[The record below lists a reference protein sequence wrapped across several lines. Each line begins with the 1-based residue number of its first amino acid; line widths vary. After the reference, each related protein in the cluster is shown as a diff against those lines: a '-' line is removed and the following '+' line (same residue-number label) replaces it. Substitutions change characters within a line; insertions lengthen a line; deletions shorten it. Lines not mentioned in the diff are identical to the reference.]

1 MFGGAVTITSPNF
14 YQAVDFVTLVSNV
27 FRDNMAYISGNA
39 VYVRMTKTDQSRNN
53 ICGGIT
59 IQDDKY
65 LSNFGTKVTSGTV
78 SLICDTV

>member
-1 MFGGAVTITSPNF
+1 
-14 YQAVDFVTLVSNV
+14 
-27 FRDNMAYISGNA
+27 MAYVSGNA

-65 LSNFGTKVTSGTV
+65 LSNFGTKVTSGSV